1 MGIQSITA
9 VVAFIDGRPA
19 DAFMGTKPEGEV
31 RRFFEKIAAQVK
43 PDAAQQD
50 MEAAMQ
56 MAAEGDHGQAAEIY
70 GTVLARE
77 PGNID
82 AFADLGQCYIAVGEI
97 DMAQMLIAKIPG
109 EHRDRGPLV
118 ALVKAIELAR
128 QASGLGELDEL
139 DTKAEANPGDHQARL
154 DYALALNGE
163 GEREAATEQL
173 IAIVRADRKW
183 KDDGARTQMMESFEA
198 WGNMDPATISGRRA
212 LSSILFS

>member
-1 MGIQSITA
+1 M
-9 VVAFIDGRPA
+9 
-19 DAFMGTKPEGEV
+19 V
-31 RRFFEKIAAQVK
+31 RRLKSMV
-43 PDAAQQD
+43 PCWP
-50 MEAAMQ
+50 
-56 MAAEGDHGQAAEIY
+56 
-70 GTVLARE
+70 E

-183 KDDGARTQMMESFEA
+183 KDDGARTQMMVHVHNCWSLLKHGEIWTRPQFPVGEPFRPYCSHKSADGHTPGASTAWQMTSPPLVAQPSPPAAHRCVRSLDHES
-198 WGNMDPATISGRRA
+198 R
-212 LSSILFS
+212 